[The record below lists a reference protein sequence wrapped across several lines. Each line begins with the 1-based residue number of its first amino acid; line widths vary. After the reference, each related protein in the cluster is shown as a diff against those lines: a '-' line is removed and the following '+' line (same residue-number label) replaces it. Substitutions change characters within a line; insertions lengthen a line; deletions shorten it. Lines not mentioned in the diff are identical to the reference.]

1 MNDKKMV
8 YLKLQVDTK
17 TEKAFKKI
25 IEIKG
30 ITIQSVL
37 ESMVKDYIFENLD
50 CIMVTNGSGK

>member
-1 MNDKKMV
+1 MNDKKTV

-25 IEIKG
+25 IEIRG
-30 ITIQSVL
+30 LTIQSVL
-37 ESMVKDYIFENLD
+37 ESMVKNYIFENLD